1 VTLPTIE
8 PMLAIPADVSAESLY
23 GTHAFDTKLDGVR
36 MMAYWDGGALTLR
49 NRRMVNRNVTYPDLI
64 EAFPDLPGAAIF
76 DGEVIAGKGFQ
87 DVARRDKAT
96 KAFAARQFAISM
108 PATFVAFDILW
119 RGDIDLRGE
128 PYHVR
133 RDLLERLRDNTF
145 GEHWA
150 VSEASEDLAY
160 VERVRAAGGEGVIA
174 KRLTGRYTSGRSRQ
188 WMKFKNTHSITCVAT
203 GYSPGT
209 GSRADFGA
217 MTLAVI
223 DGDTV
228 KVIGRVGSGLTSRE
242 VSTLRGIFDAAKTDV
257 GLLPVIEV
265 ECLGLTRDGVLR
277 QPVYKGRRSDLT
289 IHDATATQL
298 EGLPRS

>member
-23 GTHAFDTKLDGVR
+23 GTHTFDTKLDGVR
-36 MMAYWDGGALTLR
+36 MMAYWDGSELVLR
-49 NRRMVNRNVTYPDLI
+49 NRRMVHRNVTYPDLV

-96 KAFAARQFAISM
+96 KAFVARQFAISM
-108 PATFVAFDILW
+108 PATFVAFDVLW
-119 RGDIDLRGE
+119 RGDVDLRRE
-128 PYHVR
+128 PYYLR
-133 RDLLERLRDNTF
+133 REHLEHLRDAAF

-160 VERVRAAGGEGVIA
+160 IDRVRAAHGEGVIA
-174 KRLTGRYTSGRSRQ
+174 KRLTGRYTSGRSRL
-188 WMKFKNTHSITCVAT
+188 WMKFKNTHSITCIAS
-203 GYSPGT
+203 GYSPGS
-209 GSRADFGA
+209 GSRADLGA
-217 MTLAVI
+217 LTLAVLDT
-223 DGDTV
+223 DGPR
-228 KVIGRVGSGLTSRE
+228 VIGRVGSGLTNRE